1 VTAADIAAGIWE
13 RKYGAGHRQ
22 LYPWDM
28 VVSFVFRHAPRD
40 RARAE
45 VHILE
50 VGCGTASNLWFAAR
64 EGFSVAG
71 IDASAAAIDAARERF
86 NADGLSGDLR
96 VGSFTELP
104 FPDASFDLVID
115 RGAIT
120 CVGLDSGRRA
130 VAEAKRVLRSGG
142 FFLFNPYTVTHSSAA
157 AGTRDPDG
165 LTHDIRGGT
174 LIDVGPICFY
184 DRPDIDQTLGDGW
197 IVRSLIQV
205 EHRDLVGYAADVH
218 AEWRVIAERR

>member
-1 VTAADIAAGIWE
+1 MTAADIAAGIWE
-13 RKYGAGHRQ
+13 RKNGAGHRQ

-40 RARAE
+40 RARAD

-71 IDASAAAIDAARERF
+71 IDASAAAIAAARERF

-120 CVGLDSGRRA
+120 CVGLGAGRRA
-130 VAEAKRVLRSGG
+130 VTEAKRVLRSGG
-142 FFLFNPYTVTHSSAA
+142 FFLLSNPYAVSHSSAA
-157 AGTRDPDG
+157 AGRRDPDG
-165 LTHDIRGGT
+165 LRTT
-174 LIDVGPICFY
+174 
-184 DRPDIDQTLGDGW
+184 
-197 IVRSLIQV
+197 S
-205 EHRDLVGYAADVH
+205 AA
-218 AEWRVIAERR
+218 AL